1 VKFPVLRVPPL
12 QDLPAPAGLATLA
25 SFRHESR
32 PAAQVGIEGSR
43 RTPCDGLG
51 GYREPEPG
59 LRLSTRP
66 AHGVRGLPFDAM
78 SPAPVYKFGKIPK
91 HVAIIMD
98 GNGRWAKAKSMIR
111 VQGHRAGA
119 ESVRDVVKA
128 AGEFGVKYLT
138 LYAFS
143 VENWKRPKGEVSTL
157 MGLLRNFLRDEL
169 PELMKNNVRLQ
180 AIGRLSDLPE
190 NVRDQLHECIR
201 ATRENTGLILILALS
216 YSGRVEIIEAVHS
229 IMREIK
235 LGHLDSAQIDEQM
248 FNHHLYTRYYPD
260 PDLLIRTSGEM
271 RLSNF
276 LLWQLSYTEIYVT
289 PTLWPDFRRQHF
301 AEALIDYGKRQ
312 RRFGLL

>member
-1 VKFPVLRVPPL
+1 
-12 QDLPAPAGLATLA
+12 
-25 SFRHESR
+25 
-32 PAAQVGIEGSR
+32 
-43 RTPCDGLG
+43 
-51 GYREPEPG
+51 
-59 LRLSTRP
+59 
-66 AHGVRGLPFDAM
+66 M
-78 SPAPVYKFGKIPK
+78 SPAPTYKFGKIPK

-98 GNGRWAKAKSMIR
+98 GNGRWAKLKNMIR

-119 ESVRDVVKA
+119 ESVREVVKA

-143 VENWKRPKGEVSTL
+143 VENWKRPKTEVSTL
-157 MGLLRNFLRDEL
+157 MHLLEDFLRNEL
-169 PELMKNNVRLQ
+169 PEMMKNNVRLQ
-180 AIGRLSDLPE
+180 AIGRLSDLPDK
-190 NVRDQLHECIR
+190 VRDQLHECIR

-276 LLWQLSYTEIYVT
+276 LLWQLSYTEIYIT
-289 PTLWPDFRRQHF
+289 STLWPDFRRQHF
-301 AEALIDYGKRQ
+301 AEALLDYGKRQ

>member
-1 VKFPVLRVPPL
+1 
-12 QDLPAPAGLATLA
+12 
-25 SFRHESR
+25 
-32 PAAQVGIEGSR
+32 
-43 RTPCDGLG
+43 
-51 GYREPEPG
+51 
-59 LRLSTRP
+59 
-66 AHGVRGLPFDAM
+66 M
-78 SPAPVYKFGKIPK
+78 SPPTLYKFGKVPR

-98 GNGRWAKAKSMIR
+98 GNGRWAKAKSMMR

-143 VENWKRPKGEVSTL
+143 VENWKRPKSEIHTL
-157 MGLLRNFLRDEL
+157 MGLLETFLRDEL
-169 PELMKNNVRLQ
+169 PDMIKNNVRLQ

-190 NVRDQLHECIR
+190 SVRDQLHQCIQ
-201 ATRENTGLILILALS
+201 ATRQNTGLVLILALS

-229 IMREIK
+229 IIREIK
-235 LGHLDSAQIDEQM
+235 LGHLDSAQIDEQV

-276 LLWQLSYTEIYVT
+276 LLWQLSYTEIYIT
-289 PTLWPDFRRQHF
+289 STLWPDFRRQHF
-301 AEALIDYGKRQ
+301 AEAIIDYGNRQ
-312 RRFGLL
+312 RRFGSV

>member
-1 VKFPVLRVPPL
+1 
-12 QDLPAPAGLATLA
+12 
-25 SFRHESR
+25 
-32 PAAQVGIEGSR
+32 
-43 RTPCDGLG
+43 
-51 GYREPEPG
+51 
-59 LRLSTRP
+59 
-66 AHGVRGLPFDAM
+66 M
-78 SPAPVYKFGKIPK
+78 SPPPPTTFKFGKIPR

-98 GNGRWAKAKSMIR
+98 GNGRWAKQKNMVR

-143 VENWKRPKGEVSTL
+143 VENWKRPKSEVQTL
-157 MGLLRNFLRDEL
+157 MGLLEKFLSDEL
-169 PELMKNNVRLQ
+169 PEMIKNNIRLQ
-180 AIGRLSDLPE
+180 AIGRLSDLPD
-190 NVRDQLHECIR
+190 NVRDRLHQCIE

-229 IMREIK
+229 IIREIK
-235 LGHLDSAQIDEQM
+235 LGHLDSAQVDEQV

-276 LLWQLSYTEIYVT
+276 LLWQLSYTEIYIT
-289 PTLWPDFRRQHF
+289 PTLWPDFRRQHL
-301 AEALIDYGKRQ
+301 AEAIIDYGSRQ
-312 RRFGLL
+312 RRFGSV

>member
-1 VKFPVLRVPPL
+1 
-12 QDLPAPAGLATLA
+12 
-25 SFRHESR
+25 
-32 PAAQVGIEGSR
+32 
-43 RTPCDGLG
+43 
-51 GYREPEPG
+51 
-59 LRLSTRP
+59 
-66 AHGVRGLPFDAM
+66 M
-78 SPAPVYKFGKIPK
+78 SPAPAYKFGKVPK

-98 GNGRWAKAKSMIR
+98 GNGRWAKAKNMMR

-143 VENWKRPKGEVSTL
+143 VENWKRPKGEIHTL
-157 MGLLRNFLRDEL
+157 MGLLESFLRDEL
-169 PELMKNNVRLQ
+169 PDMIKNNVRLQ

-190 NVRDQLHECIR
+190 HVRDQLHDCIQ
-201 ATRENTGLILILALS
+201 ATRANTGLILILALS

-229 IMREIK
+229 IIREIK
-235 LGHLDSAQIDEQM
+235 LGHLDSAQIDEQV

-276 LLWQLSYTEIYVT
+276 LLWQLSYTEIYIT
-289 PTLWPDFRRQHF
+289 PTLWPDFRRSNF

-312 RRFGLL
+312 RRFGAV

>member
-1 VKFPVLRVPPL
+1 
-12 QDLPAPAGLATLA
+12 
-25 SFRHESR
+25 
-32 PAAQVGIEGSR
+32 
-43 RTPCDGLG
+43 
-51 GYREPEPG
+51 
-59 LRLSTRP
+59 
-66 AHGVRGLPFDAM
+66 M
-78 SPAPVYKFGKIPK
+78 SPAPAYKFGKIPK

-98 GNGRWAKAKSMIR
+98 GNGRWAKQKSMIR

-260 PDLLIRTSGEM
+260 PDLLIIRTSGEM

-289 PTLWPDFRRQHF
+289 QTLWPRFRRQHF

>member
-1 VKFPVLRVPPL
+1 
-12 QDLPAPAGLATLA
+12 
-25 SFRHESR
+25 
-32 PAAQVGIEGSR
+32 
-43 RTPCDGLG
+43 
-51 GYREPEPG
+51 
-59 LRLSTRP
+59 
-66 AHGVRGLPFDAM
+66 M
-78 SPAPVYKFGKIPK
+78 SPTPTYKFRKIPR

-98 GNGRWAKAKSMIR
+98 GNGRWAKAKKMIR

-143 VENWKRPKGEVSTL
+143 VENWKRPKSEINTL
-157 MGLLRNFLRDEL
+157 MGLLESFLRDEL
-169 PELMKNNVRLQ
+169 PEMMKNNVRLQ
-180 AIGRLSDLPE
+180 AIGRLSDLPA
-190 NVRDQLHECIR
+190 NVRDQLHECIQ

-235 LGHLDSAQIDEQM
+235 LGHLDSAQIDEQV
-248 FNHHLYTRYYPD
+248 FNQHLYTRYYPD

-289 PTLWPDFRRQHF
+289 QTLWPDFRRKEF
-301 AEALIDYGKRQ
+301 IAALEDYAGRH
-312 RRFGLL
+312 RRFGAV

>member
-1 VKFPVLRVPPL
+1 
-12 QDLPAPAGLATLA
+12 
-25 SFRHESR
+25 
-32 PAAQVGIEGSR
+32 
-43 RTPCDGLG
+43 
-51 GYREPEPG
+51 
-59 LRLSTRP
+59 
-66 AHGVRGLPFDAM
+66 M
-78 SPAPVYKFGKIPK
+78 SPPQTYKFGKIPK

-98 GNGRWAKAKSMIR
+98 GNGRWAKQKNMIR

-119 ESVRDVVKA
+119 ESVREVVKA

-143 VENWKRPKGEVSTL
+143 VENWKRPKSEVTTL
-157 MGLLRNFLRDEL
+157 MGLLQEFLRDQL

-190 NVRDQLHECIR
+190 KVRDQLHECIR

-235 LGHLDSAQIDEQM
+235 LGHLDSAQIDEQI
-248 FNHHLYTRYYPD
+248 FNQHLYTRYYPD

-276 LLWQLSYTEIYVT
+276 LLWQLSYTEIHIT

-301 AEALIDYGKRQ
+301 AEALLDYGKRQ
-312 RRFGLL
+312 RRFGSL